1 MNLYKTEAPDG
12 ASGVLIAI
20 LTVLAICAVS
30 FIVGWAVLGGL
41 LAALPTVN
49 IPPWMILVFT
59 ILALIPVMIV
69 AIRLFPWLANW
80 YYLLPAIVFVLVFT
94 VYPIGLSIYYAFTD
108 FSGKN
113 SGRPDSSTEIKIE
126 RVSDTQLRVTEGG
139 VAGLQCRFEGC
150 INQPIELRPGDIG
163 RQGPTYKI
171 VSVNQDTIT
180 LATAMPADFQ
190 PTLARRIN
198 PFQFIG
204 FGNFAEIFRNASV
217 QLFPV
222 FIWTILF
229 ATFTTLFNILAGLVL
244 GILLNNKRLKF
255 RNFYRSVLILPWAVP
270 VIISVLMWKTL
281 MNTNFGALNRLLGLF
296 EIPPAPWLDDGLW
309 AKVAILLVN
318 LWLGFPYM
326 MTVTLSSLSS
336 IPDELYEA
344 ASIDGATAWNQ
355 IQHITLPMLR
365 SSFTPIAL
373 GTFSYNLNNFMLIYL
388 LTAGGPVEQG
398 RLPTAQSTDILLS
411 WGYNTAFTGQG
422 DQAYGLASA
431 IAIIVGI
438 LTIGIS
444 IVNFR
449 VAGVF
454 NEARR

>member
-1 MNLYKTEAPDG
+1 
-12 ASGVLIAI
+12 
-20 LTVLAICAVS
+20 
-30 FIVGWAVLGGL
+30 
-41 LAALPTVN
+41 
-49 IPPWMILVFT
+49 
-59 ILALIPVMIV
+59 
-69 AIRLFPWLANW
+69 
-80 YYLLPAIVFVLVFT
+80 
-94 VYPIGLSIYYAFTD
+94 
-108 FSGKN
+108 
-113 SGRPDSSTEIKIE
+113 
-126 RVSDTQLRVTEGG
+126 
-139 VAGLQCRFEGC
+139 
-150 INQPIELRPGDIG
+150 
-163 RQGPTYKI
+163 
-171 VSVNQDTIT
+171 
-180 LATAMPADFQ
+180 
-190 PTLARRIN
+190 
-198 PFQFIG
+198 
-204 FGNFAEIFRNASV
+204 V

-344 ASIDGATAWNQ
+344 ASIDGATTWNQ